1 VQTHRYVFT
10 IIGCAILLSIWPVS
24 LYRIVDNAVGGGGR
38 CPHRNGDLAY
48 SAPADFHDCIALL
61 FSIAKYK
68 LCRVGGIGENLRSAT
83 GLAHALRPAV
93 MRLARRLRQ
102 MQDESLGLNPNQLSA
117 MAVLLNSG
125 DQLMGELAAQERV
138 QPPSMT
144 RIVNSLEAFGYVVRR
159 PDPRDHRQCLVSL
172 TDSGRQV
179 LLANRRRR
187 DEWLAVRIAGLDPAE
202 RDVLRRAVGVLEKMN
217 RQ

>member
-1 VQTHRYVFT
+1 
-10 IIGCAILLSIWPVS
+10 
-24 LYRIVDNAVGGGGR
+24 
-38 CPHRNGDLAY
+38 
-48 SAPADFHDCIALL
+48 
-61 FSIAKYK
+61 
-68 LCRVGGIGENLRSAT
+68 
-83 GLAHALRPAV
+83 

-144 RIVNSLEAFGYVVRR
+144 RTVNSLEALGYVVRR
-159 PDPRDHRQCLVSL
+159 PDPRDNRQCLVSL
-172 TDSGRQV
+172 TDSGLQV

-202 RDVLRRAVGVLEKMN
+202 REVLRRAVGVLEKVN

>member
-1 VQTHRYVFT
+1 
-10 IIGCAILLSIWPVS
+10 
-24 LYRIVDNAVGGGGR
+24 
-38 CPHRNGDLAY
+38 
-48 SAPADFHDCIALL
+48 
-61 FSIAKYK
+61 
-68 LCRVGGIGENLRSAT
+68 
-83 GLAHALRPAV
+83 

-102 MQDESLGLNPNQLSA
+102 MQDESLGLHPNQLSA

-144 RIVNSLEAFGYVVRR
+144 RIVNSLEARGYVVRR

-172 TDSGRQV
+172 SDPGRSV

-187 DEWLAVRIAGLDPAE
+187 DEWLAVRIAALDPAE
-202 RDVLRRAVGVLEKMN
+202 RDVLRRAVGILEKVN
-217 RQ
+217 QG